1 MPVAAHTKAAE
12 THMDAAQAHKSAA
25 DLHSKGDHAGAGEK
39 SAKAQGCCNTAQK
52 ATDDATAKTMAATK
66 K

>member
-1 MPVAAHTKAAE
+1 MPVTAHTKAAE
-12 THMDAAQAHKSAA
+12 AHTDAAQAHKSAA
-25 DLHSKGDHAGAGEK
+25 DLHTKGDHAGAAEK

-52 ATDDATAKTMAATK
+52 ATDDATTKTMSAMK